1 MSGPEMVGEERR
13 KVKENEGR
21 ELRGGEMGL
30 EGAEEMEDDEGYAR
44 EEVAVARGEFGIPG
58 GLEGEER
65 TQGRKAISFPSAWNG

>member
-44 EEVAVARGEFGIPG
+44 EEVAVARGE
-58 GLEGEER
+58 ER